1 VLRVKGGQP
10 IRLDSRIGEPPMPEP
25 ASARQISC
33 GSIVAQR
40 AAPTS
45 LKRASTV
52 ARQDL
57 AEVRFVRRDIRPL
70 TVKNPGDVSTMVV
83 GLKPP
88 LSIAAAITSGLKLE
102 PGSKISVIAR
112 FR

>member
-1 VLRVKGGQP
+1 MSGILP
-10 IRLDSRIGEPPMPEP
+10 
-25 ASARQISC
+25 
-33 GSIVAQR
+33 
-40 AAPTS
+40 
-45 LKRASTV
+45 
-52 ARQDL
+52 
-57 AEVRFVRRDIRPL
+57 RFVSSVVMIRPL